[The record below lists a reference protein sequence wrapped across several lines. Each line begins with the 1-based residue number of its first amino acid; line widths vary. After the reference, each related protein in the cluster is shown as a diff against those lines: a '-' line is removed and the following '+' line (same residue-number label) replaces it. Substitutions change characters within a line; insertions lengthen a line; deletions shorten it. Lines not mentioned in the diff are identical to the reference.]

1 MIRALLILFL
11 FASFVKALDVQATSQ
26 NIRSYVLPFQKASIK
41 ASYNMVNKNFDIFN
55 IRDDNIGSASRH
67 GSIGDLTGLDFTLG
81 YGLSEYISLFYN
93 FEYQNFDYASENL
106 KNQKHNFF
114 TKLGI
119 YHNPSS
125 FIDTFSTDL
134 GFIHNGANDL
144 KISNSNLGISNMDDL
159 SDNSFY
165 IRVLAGSKIK
175 ASILDFYLGLKY
187 TNINTKLDLLSH
199 NRDET
204 SINMGFQYTIE
215 LGSYLVEG
223 GYEYIR
229 LFNRNVQN
237 IENSNNI
244 FNLTLSYALSRQILI
259 FIGSK
264 YYTNQYNGIIPYL
277 YNEKTKNVFESKFGY
292 ANIGFVYNFDLK
304 FPNH

>member
-1 MIRALLILFL
+1 MIRASLMLFL

-41 ASYNMVNKNFDIFN
+41 ASYNILNKNFDIFS
-55 IRDDNIGSASRH
+55 IRDESVGSALRH

-81 YGLSEYISLFYN
+81 YGLSEYISLFYD
-93 FEYQNFDYASENL
+93 FEYQNFDYASESL

-134 GFIHNGANDL
+134 GFIHNGADDL
-144 KISNSNLGISNMDDL
+144 KISNSNLGISNMGDL

-215 LGSYLVEG
+215 LGDYLIEG

-229 LFNRNVQN
+229 LFNRSVQN

-244 FNLTLSYALSRQILI
+244 FNLTLSYALSRKILI